1 MMSSTHLIPD
11 DFTLPAPVS
20 GVLQRLPR
28 WPGALLFVGAL
39 NLTLARQLPE
49 DVAEALQGRTLRLA
63 VRDAGVHCDFCW
75 QGTRFAPLHRVQG
88 TPDLII
94 RAHASDFIALARRSQ
109 DPDTLFFNRR
119 LSMEGDTELGLMVKN
134 TLDAMELPVFDPRQ
148 FQLSD
153 LRRLPRPPHPR
164 ALLQRLR
171 ERLPPR

>member
-1 MMSSTHLIPD
+1 MSSTHLIPD

>member
-1 MMSSTHLIPD
+1 MSSTHLIPD

-153 LRRLPRPPHPR
+153 RRRLPRPPHPR

>member
-1 MMSSTHLIPD
+1 MSSTHLIPD
-11 DFTLPAPVS
+11 DFTLPAPIS

-63 VRDAGVHCDFCW
+63 VRDGGVHCDFCW

>member
-1 MMSSTHLIPD
+1 M
-11 DFTLPAPVS
+11 
-20 GVLQRLPR
+20 
-28 WPGALLFVGAL
+28 
-39 NLTLARQLPE
+39 
-49 DVAEALQGRTLRLA
+49 AEALQGRTLRLA

>member
-1 MMSSTHLIPD
+1 MSSRLIPD
-11 DFTLPAPVS
+11 DFVLPGPVS
-20 GVLQRLPR
+20 GVLQHLPR

-49 DVAEALQGRTLRLA
+49 DVAQALQGRPLRLEI
-63 VRDAGVHCDFCW
+63 RDAGIHCDFQW
-75 QGTRFAPLHRVQG
+75 QGTRFAPLHSVQG
-88 TPDLII
+88 PPDLTI

-148 FQLSD
+148 FRLPD
-153 LRRLPRPPHPR
+153 LGKLPRPPHPR
-164 ALLQRLR
+164 DVLQRLR
-171 ERLPPR
+171 EHLPHP

>member
-1 MMSSTHLIPD
+1 MSSTHLIPD
-11 DFTLPAPVS
+11 DFTLPAPIS

>member
-1 MMSSTHLIPD
+1 MSSTHLIPD
-11 DFTLPAPVS
+11 DFTLPAPIS

-148 FQLSD
+148 FRLPD
-153 LRRLPRPPHPR
+153 LGKLPRPPHPR
-164 ALLQRLR
+164 DVLQRLR
-171 ERLPPR
+171 EHLPHH